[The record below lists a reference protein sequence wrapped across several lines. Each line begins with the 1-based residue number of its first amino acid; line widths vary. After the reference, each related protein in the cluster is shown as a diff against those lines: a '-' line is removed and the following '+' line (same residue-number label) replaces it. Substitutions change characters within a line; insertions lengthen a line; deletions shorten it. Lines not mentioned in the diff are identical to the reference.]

1 MDIDQVQPAFA
12 KREFLAVLIAGFGN
26 ELLPLTSDNGDEPS
40 PKPLLPVANKPLLEY
55 VLSWLEQS
63 GIKDVLLICPAIHQP
78 ALYHHINSDISSSAL
93 RVDLQTYDETQE
105 DTAGTCALLRHF
117 ASRITEDF
125 VVVPCDF
132 ITPPSLPLST
142 LLNKFRTE
150 TTSNG
155 AIISTCWYPAY
166 IPEKGILL
174 DEWGPVPS
182 PPAII
187 WDASTESLLY
197 IDTPDDRDKNAE
209 EMEIKMDLLT
219 HDKLNEDDDAPNLSF
234 KVTITIHQ
242 PSNGLALRINN
253 LYAFLE
259 TNRSFLSTAAYS
271 LPTDPKNRSLIDQK
285 AQISTDTIVGDSTQI
300 SERTIIKRSVIG
312 RHCIIGKN
320 VKISGCILFDHCV
333 VEDGAKLDGCIL
345 GKNTK
350 VGSKSELT
358 RCISCG
364 GFEVNAG
371 DTLKGEK
378 LDISDWA
385 AGTIHST
392 SNDEDQSSDDLS
404 D

>member
-93 RVDLQTYDETQE
+93 RIDLQTYDETQE

-187 WDASTESLLY
+187 WDPSTESLLY

-209 EMEIKMDLLT
+209 DMEIKMDLLT
-219 HDKLNEDDDAPNLSF
+219 HDKLDEDDDAPNSSF